1 MTKHQFYSQVANPN
15 ATNSELDAKVIIT
28 PDHITLSDVNDEVVS
43 VNVNQAVEDFYPLLD
58 KTQANL
64 VAEYVNQRFDYSV
77 IYDTIHDEITE
88 IAYRKGIDLE
98 DKDEP
103 QVPPDLRLVQ

>member
-1 MTKHQFYSQVANPN
+1 MEINMTKHQFYSQVANPN

-28 PDHITLSDVNDEVVS
+28 PDHITLTDVNDEVVS

-77 IYDTIHDEITE
+77 IYDTIQDLIDE
-88 IAYRKGIDLE
+88 YC
-98 DKDEP
+98 DKNSIS
-103 QVPPDLRLVQ
+103 LREYVE

>member
-1 MTKHQFYSQVANPN
+1 MSHKI
-15 ATNSELDAKVIIT
+15 KVDVKSAIEECYPGLTVEQGNYMADIIHT
-28 PDHITLSDVNDEVVS
+28 
-43 VNVNQAVEDFYPLLD
+43 
-58 KTQANL
+58 
-64 VAEYVNQRFDYSV
+64 RFDYSS

-103 QVPPDLRLVQ
+103 QVSPDLRLVK

>member
-1 MTKHQFYSQVANPN
+1 MSHKI
-15 ATNSELDAKVIIT
+15 KV
-28 PDHITLSDVNDEVVS
+28 DVKS
-43 VNVNQAVEDFYPLLD
+43 AIEDFYPGL
-58 KTQANL
+58 TVEQ
-64 VAEYVNQRFDYSV
+64 VNYISDLIHARWDYSS

>member
-1 MTKHQFYSQVANPN
+1 MSHTI
-15 ATNSELDAKVIIT
+15 E
-28 PDHITLSDVNDEVVS
+28 
-43 VNVNQAVEDFYPLLD
+43 VNVKSAIEDFYPRL
-58 KTQANL
+58 TVEQ
-64 VAEYVNQRFDYSV
+64 VNYMADIIHARFDYSS

-88 IAYRKGIDLE
+88 IAYRKGIDLT

>member
-1 MTKHQFYSQVANPN
+1 MSHKI
-15 ATNSELDAKVIIT
+15 KV
-28 PDHITLSDVNDEVVS
+28 DVKS
-43 VNVNQAVEDFYPLLD
+43 AIEDFYPGL
-58 KTQANL
+58 TVEQ
-64 VAEYVNQRFDYSV
+64 VNYMADLIYQRFDYSS

-88 IAYRKGIDLE
+88 IAYKKGIDLE